1 MHQENK
7 GRKFVS
13 ASQNIALKE
22 LEFKDRVQ
30 NVGKKKLFDTFYV
43 YE

>member
-30 NVGKKKLFDTFYV
+30 NVGKKTL
-43 YE
+43 